1 MRFAG
6 AGKPATGPDCA
17 SCLHLWM
24 KRGNTL
30 RFVKVMEEGTGPKK
44 EDVLCNGLINAG
56 VSPPQPAA
64 PQGAD
69 TGDCCMALQG
79 PSAAPVG
86 GLCAPPRPP
95 PAVSGHR
102 FCCSYYVA
110 LAGRGVCSQGAEETE
125 SSGVRGPP
133 VRQHWETW
141 GSGRTCPRHTLLPWG
156 PLTHPNGP
164 VRSAASDLD
173 LDRPQ

>member
-1 MRFAG
+1 MACSTGAQRPGGGEGPAAPSAACGNRVLLRGEKVMRFAG

-30 RFVKVMEEGTGPKK
+30 RFVKVMEEETGPKK

-95 PAVSGHR
+95 LRSLVTG
-102 FCCSYYVA
+102 FVA
-110 LAGRGVCSQGAEETE
+110 ATMLPLLGEGYAAREQRRQS
-125 SSGVRGPP
+125 P
-133 VRQHWETW
+133 V
-141 GSGRTCPRHTLLPWG
+141 G
-156 PLTHPNGP
+156 
-164 VRSAASDLD
+164 
-173 LDRPQ
+173 